1 MHSSLF
7 QVMELVMKDASE
19 GKPMD
24 EKKYRERLEIT
35 KAACERNRARIA
47 HARKQMGG
55 LMNTVENAIKKIKA
69 SLLW

>member
-1 MHSSLF
+1 
-7 QVMELVMKDASE
+7 MKDASE

-55 LMNTVENAIKKIKA
+55 LINTVENAIKK
-69 SLLW
+69 

>member
-1 MHSSLF
+1 MYSPLF
-7 QVMELVMKDASE
+7 QVKELVMKDAPE

-24 EKKYRERLEIT
+24 VKKYCERLEIT
-35 KAACERNRARIA
+35 KATCERNLARTA
-47 HARKQMGG
+47 HARKQMGD

>member
-1 MHSSLF
+1 
-7 QVMELVMKDASE
+7 MKDTPE

-24 EKKYRERLEIT
+24 EKKYRDRLEIT
-35 KAACERNRARIA
+35 KATCERNRARIA
-47 HARKQMGG
+47 HARKQMGD